1 MNLTV
6 AMRVIGGFAVITLL
20 LLIISLSSV
29 FNTNSIG
36 TSTDRVNRMA
46 VPALDSVSGLKVDLV
61 TLSNIQLATYH
72 DTALSEVEAHQVRFD
87 RYSQTLSDAVNALQ
101 VSLRNQ
107 NQNELLSE
115 LETSSTEYS
124 ELVEQMFNQQTR
136 YLELANTTRS
146 QLGDI
151 EFALGDASFLMLDV
165 MDGSETPQ
173 VNEAAEQVDRSLNN
187 LITLLYDLRNSE
199 KLDSAEVIRSE
210 ITIALDGLAPRL
222 PVLRSTES
230 AEVATMVEDAIAL
243 IEEAEGQIVG
253 SGSFT
258 ENVMTRLRTR
268 QQAGETLA
276 EADAL
281 MTQVMNT
288 TNTLQRRVRDIAD
301 EAQAEVQSTIST
313 TSWLN
318 GVLAIISIALAIV
331 ISWITVRSISR
342 PLAQVNH
349 MLNVMADGNLT
360 ERVNYSAN
368 DEFGELA
375 TNTNKLT
382 VNLRQLVEGIA
393 SRATQLAA
401 AAEESSTVSDQ
412 TTRAIEDQR
421 QQIEQVATATQEM
434 NSTSTEMANGAS
446 EALQEIKHSD
456 EEATRVRQISA
467 KNKATIEA
475 LATEITGASDVINKL
490 YENSTNIGSILD
502 VIRGIADQTNLLAL
516 NAAIEAARAGEQG
529 RGFAV
534 VADEVRTLASRT
546 QESTEEI
553 HTMIESLQT
562 DAQRAVTVMNKG
574 REQAELCVGQSD
586 EAAEALQSIT
596 DSVHQASD
604 SSNHIANAALEQ
616 SRTAQDI
623 SERLEQI
630 VSIAEQTASG
640 SKQTAQASNE
650 VAKLSGELQDSIK
663 SFKV

>member
-36 TSTDRVNRMA
+36 SSTDRVNRMA

-72 DTALSEVEAHQVRFD
+72 NTALSEIEAHQVRFD

-124 ELVEQMFNQQTR
+124 KLVEQMFNQQNR

-199 KLDSAEVIRSE
+199 ELDSAEVIRSE
-210 ITIALDGLAPRL
+210 VTIALDGLAPRL
-222 PVLRSTES
+222 PVLRSTDS
-230 AEVATMVEDAIAL
+230 AEVATMVEDAISL

-360 ERVNYSAN
+360 ERVSYSAN

-467 KNKATIEA
+467 KNKTTIEA
-475 LATEITGASDVINKL
+475 LATEIKGASDVINKL